1 MSSFASNAYAELR
14 AATFPAR
21 RRARFRLHA
30 LANDALAS
38 LGRPARFPENF
49 AEQWRR
55 VLGRSEDVLAALP
68 AADGPRVLFGSMFGN
83 ETSTR
88 VIDSITALALRLRG
102 ARPLFLACDE
112 GLPACEWNRYGN
124 FEPAPGAF
132 APEGWH
138 RTSLLACRAC
148 TLRLA
153 ESHTL
158 PGFERVSLG
167 RFAEPGD
174 LESARA
180 VAEGVSI
187 ADLRSVVHE
196 GVRVGEYAYASLL
209 KGLLRGVPEDDERT
223 RWLAQRYL
231 TSATLLALR
240 ATRAFEELRP
250 ERLVTADGVYLTGGV
265 LCDVARQRGVH
276 VVVYG
281 APYRKGTVWFSHH
294 ESYHRAL
301 INEKNERWLSFEM
314 TPERTRVADEYLAS
328 KHLVARD
335 YTSYHVNAIQD
346 DAAIRQELGLDQRP
360 LVTLYTNVLWD
371 AQLYYRFNVYP
382 NMLEWLFDTIRFFG
396 EHPELQ
402 LAIRLHPGEAPGGM
416 PTNQP
421 ILPEIE
427 RRFPALPENVK
438 LVRPESKV
446 SSYVLGTMSRAALV
460 YGARMG
466 VELVMLGTPVVVAGE
481 AFMRGKGFTLDPSSR
496 EDYLALLARSSEL
509 PPPSD
514 EARAR
519 ARRWYY
525 YYFFRMM
532 MDFPYFRSER
542 VGSET
547 LTALAFASLSDLL
560 PGRSPVLDR
569 VCQGILDR
577 TTQFEWD
584 TFE

>member
-1 MSSFASNAYAELR
+1 MKSFASNAYAEIQ
-14 AATFPAR
+14 AATFPVR
-21 RRARFRLHA
+21 RRTRFRLHA
-30 LANDALAS
+30 FANDALTS
-38 LGRPARFPENF
+38 LGRSKRFRESF

-55 VLGRSEDVLAALP
+55 VLQQSDEVLAGLAP
-68 AADGPRVLFGSMFGN
+68 ANGPRVLFGSMFGN

-88 VIDSITALALRLRG
+88 VIDSITAMALRLRG
-102 ARPLFLACDE
+102 ATPLFLACDH
-112 GLPACEWNRYGN
+112 GLPACEWNPYGN
-124 FEPAPGAF
+124 HEPAPGEF
-132 APEGWH
+132 SPERWPRSRLH
-138 RTSLLACRAC
+138 ACSSC

-167 RFAEPGD
+167 SFAVPGD
-174 LESARA
+174 LARA
-180 VAEGVSI
+180 QAAARGVSI
-187 ADLRSVVHE
+187 GDLRSVVHD

-209 KGLLRGVPEDDERT
+209 KGLLRGVPMDDERT
-223 RWLAQRYL
+223 RWLAERYL
-231 TSATLLALR
+231 TSALLLAER
-240 ATRAFEELRP
+240 GARAFD
-250 ERLVTADGVYLTGGV
+250 RLAPQRFVTADGVYLTGGV
-265 LCDVARQRGVH
+265 LCDVARRRDVH
-276 VVVYG
+276 VVIYG

-301 INEKNERWLSFEM
+301 INEKNDRWQRFEM
-314 TPERTRVADEYLAS
+314 TQERTRVADDYLGS

-335 YTSYHVNAIQD
+335 YTSYHVGAIQD

-360 LVTLYTNVLWD
+360 LFSLYTNVLWD

-402 LAIRLHPGEAPGGM
+402 LAVRLHPGEAPGGL

-421 ILPEIE
+421 ILPEIQ
-427 RRFPALPENVK
+427 RRFPELPENVK

-466 VELVMLGTPVVVAGE
+466 VELVMLGVPVVVAGE
-481 AFMRGKGFTLDPSSR
+481 AFMRGKGFTFDPASR
-496 EDYLALLARSSEL
+496 EEYLALLANSTQIET
-509 PPPSD
+509 PSA
-514 EARAR
+514 EARGR

-532 MDFPYFRSER
+532 MDFPFFRTDR
-542 VGSET
+542 VGSESPTT
-547 LTALAFASLSDLL
+547 LTFSSLADLL

-569 VCQGILDR
+569 VCQGILDG
-577 TTQFEWD
+577 TTPFEWD
-584 TFE
+584 SFE